1 MRILGQARSGV
12 NGKCMDA
19 LRASLV
25 VRAVRWV
32 YLPLSLDSMGVILF
46 FNNLEEAQRKFLVVL
61 SMRGRKSVCVQ
72 VN

>member
-12 NGKCMDA
+12 NGKCMDG
-19 LRASLV
+19 LRAREV

-61 SMRGRKSVCVQ
+61 AMHGRESVCG
-72 VN
+72 